1 MDRYTPGDRDD
12 RARANA
18 ALQDTLQRSEPRIV
32 ASYALIGALL
42 LFGAL
47 GYALDYWLRSGP
59 WGLLTGLLLGFLV
72 GFANLILSL
81 RR

>member
-1 MDRYTPGDRDD
+1 MDRYIPGD

-18 ALQDTLQRSEPRIV
+18 ALQDNLQRGEPRIV
-32 ASYALIGALL
+32 AAYALIGAVL
-42 LFGAL
+42 LFGGL

-59 WGLLTGLLLGFLV
+59 WGLTAGLLVGVLIGF
-72 GFANLILSL
+72 GNLIVSL

>member
-1 MDRYTPGDRDD
+1 MDRHTPGD

-18 ALQDTLQRSEPRIV
+18 ALQDSLQRGEPRIV
-32 ASYALIGALL
+32 ASYALIGAIL

-47 GYALDYWLRSGP
+47 GYALDYWCASAP
-59 WGLLTGLLLGFLV
+59 WGLLAGLVLGFLV
-72 GFANLILSL
+72 GFGNLIVSL

>member
-1 MDRYTPGDRDD
+1 MDRYTPGD

-18 ALQDTLQRSEPRIV
+18 ALQDNLQRGEPRIV
-32 ASYALIGALL
+32 AAYALIGAVL
-42 LFGAL
+42 LFGGL

-59 WGLLTGLLLGFLV
+59 WGLAAGLVVGLLIGF
-72 GFANLILSL
+72 GNLIVSL

>member
-1 MDRYTPGDRDD
+1 MNRYTPGD

-18 ALQDTLQRSEPRIV
+18 ALQDNLQRAEPRIV

-42 LFGAL
+42 LFGTL
-47 GYALDYWLRSGP
+47 GYALDYWFGWAP
-59 WGLLTGLLLGFLV
+59 WGLFTGVIVGFLV
-72 GFANLILSL
+72 GFANLLVSV